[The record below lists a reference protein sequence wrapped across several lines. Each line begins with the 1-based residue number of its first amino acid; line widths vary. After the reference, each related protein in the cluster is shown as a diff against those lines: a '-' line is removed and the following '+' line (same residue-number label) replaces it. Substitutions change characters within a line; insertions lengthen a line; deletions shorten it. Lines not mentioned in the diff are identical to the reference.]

1 MKKRK
6 VLAVLLPLVLI
17 LSAFSGCTQ
26 SKLRAY
32 SVYLQNDEI
41 WTKYKSTY
49 TPPREASVTF
59 NGVTYTGTYSTPTFD
74 YNDYYYELYSYEGAG
89 VSFQVDANGRL
100 RKLNLDHQENKTCT
114 FDEACW
120 QKAADEVADNYISL
134 DNHRVEY
141 VVTEDPHLHEYRYE
155 RDLGSGYSKDDII
168 IGMNCSGEICYFY
181 HAIDFENVK
190 SVDVDQ
196 NKVQRAINKYMIKT
210 YWNEFTRWEIG
221 ATEMTKT
228 SSNHCAVLCNV
239 LAYYI
244 GVCGYEH
251 FDVIKGITVIVDH
264 EKYDSFKP

>member
-1 MKKRK
+1 MKKRII
-6 VLAVLLPLVLI
+6 LAALLSLVLI
-17 LSAFSGCTQ
+17 LSAFGGCTQ

-59 NGVTYTGTYSTPTFD
+59 NGVTYTGTFSRTDPSPSSPSAYSYIGDDFTFD
-74 YNDYYYELYSYEGAG
+74 IDE
-89 VSFQVDANGRL
+89 NGRL
-100 RKLNLDHQENKTCT
+100 RKLSLDHQENKTCT

-120 QKAADEVADNYISL
+120 RKAADELADDYISL
-134 DNHRVEY
+134 DNHQVKY
-141 VVTEDPHLHEYRYE
+141 VIMESPHLHEYRYE
-155 RDLGSGYSKDDII
+155 RNLGSDRSVSDII
-168 IGMNCSGEICYFY
+168 IRMNCSGEICYFY
-181 HAIDFENVK
+181 HTIDFENVK